1 MYGGGEVACFEPKTH
16 LGGGFSQHERFK
28 LNQSRLKLHL
38 VTLGE
43 VVVNVL
49 CNYYKRGGSQF
60 SPKQVLQLDFENKS
74 KVCGGRGVLVYS
86 IVGAV

>member
-1 MYGGGEVACFEPKTH
+1 MYGGGEVACFESNTH
-16 LGGGFSQHERFK
+16 LGGGPSQHERFK

-38 VTLGE
+38 MTLGE

-60 SPKQVLQLDFENKS
+60 SPKQVLQLES
-74 KVCGGRGVLVYS
+74 GRGDGEPRGAWY
-86 IVGAV
+86 VGGIF